1 MGSPKGI
8 RIRKR
13 LLNLDCRTVTFLTD
27 TVNSCGMNCP
37 FESSD
42 VEPEVPA
49 DIVTNDSDS
58 SAAVPSTQFSQR
70 MRQPDASAF
79 RPVLCQ
85 GKQANFRSPPGLS
98 RWFTGFCT
106 TLVAP
111 EIGIEVEE
119 KRGKKKGVRSLFSE
133 EKRGQVSF
141 FEKKKGLGPI
151 LLGTVFDVVAAKFG
165 KIL

>member
-1 MGSPKGI
+1 
-8 RIRKR
+8 
-13 LLNLDCRTVTFLTD
+13 
-27 TVNSCGMNCP
+27 MNCP

-70 MRQPDASAF
+70 MRQPDAGAF

-119 KRGKKKGVRSLFSE
+119 KRGLFYIE
-133 EKRGQVSF
+133 LRPAPYFTQAPQQVLMLPEVFSAFCSRLSF
-141 FEKKKGLGPI
+141 WELS
-151 LLGTVFDVVAAKFG
+151 GTTAYR
-165 KIL
+165 